1 MVTFQVGRVDLEP
14 SYSLGAEIEVVTRQC
29 PTSDYRSCCFISN
42 QHGCMSWSARQAGDR
57 GVFERYKWS
66 SEQALTM
73 VLGLSGGTAQG
84 SGVGEGRSSMQ
95 GGIYLT
101 TQ

>member
-1 MVTFQVGRVDLEP
+1 
-14 SYSLGAEIEVVTRQC
+14 
-29 PTSDYRSCCFISN
+29 
-42 QHGCMSWSARQAGDR
+42 
-57 GVFERYKWS
+57 
-66 SEQALTM
+66 M